1 MNGDG
6 VYTLESIGEQLTA
19 HIVRENDMQ
28 EKVNSLYQ
36 TVVVGNG
43 KPSLKHEVSR
53 HADWINNVN
62 KFIWIVIAALV
73 GQFIVTS
80 CSFFGMI
87 LILLITNGFLKP

>member
-6 VYTLESIGEQLTA
+6 LYTLESIGEQLTL
-19 HIVRENDMQ
+19 HIEREQNMQ
-28 EKVNSLYQ
+28 GKVDSLYE

-53 HADWINNVN
+53 HADWINSVN
-62 KFIWIVIAALV
+62 KFIWIVIGALV

-80 CSFFGMI
+80 CSFFGM
-87 LILLITNGFLKP
+87 LVILLANSEILK